1 MGSLTDNLTIKG
13 SFGGSDQQ
21 PAEMSKYSSRLSSYS
36 SELEET
42 ERRFK
47 APGLPK
53 FTTRS
58 LEKKNAELSSSKYV
72 LANQTGD
79 SPLHT
84 AWYINEK
91 GDKIWLKFDSS
102 IPCNMFPTYETR
114 FYNRNSIKLRK
125 IHILKNR
132 AVVCRR

>member
-1 MGSLTDNLTIKG
+1 MGSIRALLDSSEFQN
-13 SFGGSDQQ
+13 
-21 PAEMSKYSSRLSSYS
+21 PEMSRYSSRLSSS
-36 SELEET
+36 SSDLEEN

-72 LANQTGD
+72 LANQTGA

>member
-1 MGSLTDNLTIKG
+1 
-13 SFGGSDQQ
+13 
-21 PAEMSKYSSRLSSYS
+21 MSKYSSRLSSYS
-36 SELEET
+36 SDLEET

-47 APGLPK
+47 APGLPSK
-53 FTTRS
+53 NKFLIKPKIRNFYEMFLAEFTTRS

-72 LANQTGD
+72 LANQVRRHFRSLSTSEMLEQTGD

-114 FYNRNSIKLRK
+114 SAFQSST
-125 IHILKNR
+125 
-132 AVVCRR
+132 

>member
-21 PAEMSKYSSRLSSYS
+21 TAEMSKYSSRLSSYS

-72 LANQTGD
+72 LANQTGE

-114 FYNRNSIKLRK
+114 FYKPKLHKMEKDPYAEKKTRGM
-125 IHILKNR
+125 
-132 AVVCRR
+132 